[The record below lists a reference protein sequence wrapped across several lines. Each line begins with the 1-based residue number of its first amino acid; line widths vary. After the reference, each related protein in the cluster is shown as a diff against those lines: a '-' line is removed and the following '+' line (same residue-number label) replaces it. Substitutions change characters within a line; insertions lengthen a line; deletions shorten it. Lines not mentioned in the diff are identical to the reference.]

1 MTIEGVTLGEIVTAF
16 AVLMA
21 LAKGLEWITSPV
33 KQNKNALEDLKKK
46 VDDHD
51 KEIKDIHEYMY
62 ASLIAIKALLK
73 HGIDGNDVQSMKD
86 AYRDVDTYLNRKVK
100 E

>member
-21 LAKGLEWITSPV
+21 IAKGLDWLVNPFRKNREDV
-33 KQNKNALEDLKKK
+33 NALTKR
-46 VDDHD
+46 VNDHD

-86 AYRDVDTYLNRKVK
+86 ACRDIDTYLNRKVK